1 VLAHDRPEHEVLRTG
16 LGRHGEALF
25 ATDQCVMLD
34 LALVRE
40 ERLTRFEAD
49 VVLTPFAVGQA
60 YPFAFGQ
67 WARTHARVHRLAG
80 FARHAFTKARST
92 SLLVSTPYTLPSGSV
107 STYSAAGVRCIAR
120 TSSSPDRSAESA
132 MPVSIRLAT

>member
-1 VLAHDRPEHEVLRTG
+1 RDPTIGSDGAKQVAGERARTRSRLDDARTGIDVGCRQDLARVLRVDHGRTAGHGHDVLAHDRPEHEVLRTG

-67 WARTHARVHRLAG
+67 WA
-80 FARHAFTKARST
+80 
-92 SLLVSTPYTLPSGSV
+92 
-107 STYSAAGVRCIAR
+107 
-120 TSSSPDRSAESA
+120 
-132 MPVSIRLAT
+132 